1 MFLTQKRLL
10 FHQLSQTCGLARNPC
25 RKPRGKGIRT
35 KGNSIKDIVVEMVV
49 KDGFSNIAT
58 VVGNKTSTKTDA
70 PLSDTRAVYNL
81 IGGGRVRIQKLS
93 QGYARTKRWSSRTK
107 YSEAQLSFLKWAF
120 NLGAKDESKKLTP
133 ERAAEVMSLVG
144 TEEGQ
149 KRYPNDP
156 FMRVSSNGNP
166 IFSISELVEKYEIKS
181 FFSRTNSVAVKTMF
195 KEA

>member
-1 MFLTQKRLL
+1 
-10 FHQLSQTCGLARNPC
+10 
-25 RKPRGKGIRT
+25 
-35 KGNSIKDIVVEMVV
+35 
-49 KDGFSNIAT
+49 
-58 VVGNKTSTKTDA
+58 
-70 PLSDTRAVYNL
+70 
-81 IGGGRVRIQKLS
+81 
-93 QGYARTKRWSSRTK
+93 
-107 YSEAQLSFLKWAF
+107 
-120 NLGAKDESKKLTP
+120 
-133 ERAAEVMSLVG
+133 MSLVG